1 MKKYHIIINPKSGSS
16 QNFNVL
22 CKLREYLEEN
32 DNKVN
37 IAETRSMED
46 VMNLSARAR
55 AENVSALIVAGGDG
69 TISNA
74 LETLA
79 YSDLPVLVI
88 PNGTENLLACEF
100 GLDSTLQSNISLLRD
115 QRTCTLDLARA
126 NDRVY
131 MAVAG
136 FGFDAEVINRIHQV
150 RTGHITHNDYIWPL
164 CRTFGE
170 YRFPHFH
177 VEADGECVCDEP
189 ALVFVG
195 NIARYAAGLKIHPE
209 ANGTDGWLDLTI
221 FKCRNQW
228 QLLGHSARTLFNRAQ
243 KGPGITRKKCRQVR
257 ISSECS
263 DIPVQLDGDPGPNLP
278 IEIEIMPAA
287 AKILIPETLPDKN
300 LSLPA
305 LLRFYLLR
313 RWLLR

>member
-1 MKKYHIIINPKSGSS
+1 
-16 QNFNVL
+16 
-22 CKLREYLEEN
+22 
-32 DNKVN
+32 
-37 IAETRSMED
+37 MED

-55 AENVSALIVAGGDG
+55 TEGVSALIVAGGDG

-100 GLDSTLQSNISLLRD
+100 GLDGSLQSNIALVRNR
-115 QRTCTLDLARA
+115 RTCTLDLARA

-150 RTGHITHNDYIWPL
+150 RTGHITHYDYIWPL

-170 YRFPHFH
+170 YHFPHFH

-195 NIARYAAGLKIHPE
+195 NISRYAAGLKIQPD
-209 ANGTDGWLDLTI
+209 ADGTDGWLDLTV

-228 QLLGHSARTLFNRAQ
+228 QLLEHSARTLFDRAQ
-243 KGPGITRKKCRQVR
+243 EGPRITRRKCRRVR
-257 ISSECS
+257 VSSDHS
-263 DIPVQLDGDPGPNLP
+263 DIPVQLDGDPGPVLP
-278 IEIEIMPAA
+278 IDIEIMPAA